1 MKLVNIFL
9 LFFFVLGC
17 NNHIVKRE
25 IEIPSSSIEWG
36 IKDEPPSISQCDE
49 LSTDAQRKT
58 CFQEKLVEL
67 IYNNIDFS
75 KIIVEKQLHDTL
87 LVSLLVDK
95 NGKIFYSGLE
105 ISLEIKNQLPKI
117 DSILIKAIN
126 NLPKILPATKT
137 NIGVQVSTSFNLPL
151 ILKTN

>member
-1 MKLVNIFL
+1 
-9 LFFFVLGC
+9 
-17 NNHIVKRE
+17 
-25 IEIPSSSIEWG
+25 
-36 IKDEPPSISQCDE
+36 
-49 LSTDAQRKT
+49 LSTDVQRKT

-137 NIGVQVSTSFNLPL
+137 NIGVQVSASFDLPL